1 MSFNLNKI
9 VLSAGHGAGDPGAVN
24 GQHREADQC
33 MYMVDRMAEMI
44 RRAGI
49 ECDVVPHNQGLQGA
63 INWVNARYKM
73 GDAWVIEIHRD
84 STANAASISQ
94 DRLLKQC
101 GVYFFG
107 GSAESQ
113 RIGETVAKHLTAG
126 GSVNTWSRPDTAAR
140 PGMLGWIRNTRPM
153 AHLLELG
160 FMQGD
165 NSQNHLNWL
174 ADISAQALIKTLGRS
189 AVSQSAVNSDIH
201 WVNQD
206 LSILYLG
213 ARANNDWDY
222 IIGTIIDRDA
232 EIAELAGTPPRQAL
246 LHGAN
251 MMKRYTEV
259 RNANDWDTILNYLN
273 GRDAEIKN
281 LRS

>member
-1 MSFNLNKI
+1 MSINLNKI

-33 MYMVDRMAEMI
+33 IYMVDRMAEII

-49 ECDVVPHNQGLQGA
+49 QCDVVPHNQGLQGA

-84 STANAASISQ
+84 STANAASINQ
-94 DRLLKQC
+94 DRLSKQC

-113 RIGETVAKHLTAG
+113 KIGESVASHLTAG

-140 PGMLGWIRNTRPM
+140 PGMLGWIRNTKPL

-174 ADISAQALIKTLGRS
+174 SDIAAQSLIKTLGREP
-189 AVSQSAVNSDIH
+189 QQEKPEFD
-201 WVNQD
+201 WVNPENGK
-206 LSILYLG
+206 LYIG
-213 ARANNDWDY
+213 ARNNNDWEY

-232 EIAELAGTPPRQAL
+232 EIAEIAQTPSKQAL
-246 LHGAN
+246 RHGAN
-251 MMKRYTEV
+251 MMKRYIEV
-259 RNANDWDTILNYLN
+259 QNANDWNMILNYLN
-273 GRDAEIKN
+273 GRDLEIKN
-281 LRS
+281 LRK